1 LSEQIPNPTGGDWQI
16 WANRLLQY
24 LQRTRSILRTR
35 LTGDSASED
44 GILLWDRTN
53 EWPVVSK
60 NGEWRQI
67 VLADGEANFVKT
79 TSVTAAAA
87 DTAYPIT
94 FDTPV
99 GNHGIS
105 QGTPAS
111 RIVFEEGGHYSLS
124 FSAQIASTSGS
135 TVNFWFWPVING
147 VVINGS
153 YSIKAGLHQNN
164 ATTVV
169 SRTSNF
175 DITASDYLEVYWAVS
190 STSGSLSVQPATA
203 FAPATP
209 SVTLAITRIHG

>member
-1 LSEQIPNPTGGDWQI
+1 MSEQLPRPTGGTWQT

-24 LQRTRSILRTR
+24 LQRTRSILRTK
-35 LTGDSASED
+35 LIGDSASED
-44 GILLWDRTN
+44 GILLWDRTYD
-53 EWPVVSK
+53 WPVVSK

-105 QGTPAS
+105 QGTPTS
-111 RIVFEEGGHYSLS
+111 RIVFEEGGHYVLA
-124 FSAQIASTSGS
+124 FSAQIASTSSS

-153 YSIKAGLHQNN
+153 YSIKAALHQNN

-190 STSGSLSVQPATA
+190 STSGSLAVQPATA
-203 FAPATP
+203 FAPSTP
-209 SVTLAITRIHG
+209 SVTLAITRLHG

>member
-1 LSEQIPNPTGGDWQI
+1 LSEQLPQPSGGGWQT
-16 WANRLLQY
+16 WANRLTQHLK
-24 LQRTRSILRTR
+24 RTRNLLGYKIDDERAT
-35 LTGDSASED
+35 ED
-44 GILLWDRTN
+44 GLIMWDTTY
-53 EWPVVSK
+53 EWPTVSK
-60 NGEWRQI
+60 NGTWRQI

-79 TSVTAAAA
+79 STVTAA
-87 DTAYPIT
+87 TANTGYPIT

-111 RIVFEEGGHYSLS
+111 RIVFEEGGHYMLA
-124 FSAQIASTSGS
+124 FSAQIASSSGS

-147 VVINGS
+147 VVIDGTSSMN
-153 YSIKAGLHQNN
+153 ATLHQNH

-169 SRTSNF
+169 SRTAIF
-175 DITASDYLEVYWAVS
+175 DIEASDYLEVYWAVD
-190 STSGSLSVQPATA
+190 STNGTLKVQPATS

>member
-1 LSEQIPNPTGGDWQI
+1 MSEQLPQPSGGAWQT
-16 WANRLLQY
+16 WANRLMRHLN
-24 LQRTRSILRTR
+24 RTRNLLGYKIDDERAT
-35 LTGDSASED
+35 ED
-44 GILLWDRTN
+44 GLIMWDTTY
-53 EWPVVSK
+53 EWPTVSK
-60 NGEWRQI
+60 NGTWRQI

-79 TSVTAAAA
+79 STVTAAVAN
-87 DTAYPIT
+87 TGYPIT
-94 FDTPV
+94 FDAPV

-105 QGTPAS
+105 QGTPTS

-124 FSAQIASTSGS
+124 FSAQIASSSGS

-147 VVINGS
+147 VVIDGS
-153 YSIKAGLHQNN
+153 YSIKAALHQNN

-175 DITASDYLEVYWAVS
+175 DITASDYLEVYWAVD
-190 STSGSLSVQPATA
+190 STNGSLAVQPATA

>member
-1 LSEQIPNPTGGDWQI
+1 MSEQLPRPTGGTWQT

-24 LQRTRSILRTR
+24 LQRTRSILRTK

-44 GILLWDRTN
+44 GILLWDRTY

-60 NGEWRQI
+60 NGTWRQI
-67 VLADGEANFVKT
+67 VLADGEANFVKMST
-79 TSVTAAAA
+79 ITAASAN
-87 DTAYPIT
+87 TGYPVT
-94 FDTPV
+94 FDSPV

-111 RIVFEEGGHYSLS
+111 RIVFEEAGHYMLA
-124 FSAQIASTSGS
+124 FSAQIASSSGS

-147 VVINGS
+147 VVIDGS
-153 YSIKAGLHQNN
+153 SSIKATLHQNH

-169 SRTSNF
+169 SRTAIF
-175 DITASDYLEVYWAVS
+175 DIEASDYLEVYWAVD
-190 STSGSLSVQPATA
+190 STNGTLKVQPATS

-209 SVTLAITRIHG
+209 SVTLAITRLHG

>member
-1 LSEQIPNPTGGDWQI
+1 MSEQLPRPTGGTWQT

-24 LQRTRSILRTR
+24 LQRTRSILRTK

-44 GILLWDRTN
+44 GILLWDRTY

-67 VLADGEANFVKT
+67 VLADGEANFIKT

-87 DTAYPIT
+87 NTAYPIT

-135 TVNFWFWPVING
+135 TVDFWFWPVING
-147 VVINGS
+147 VVIDGS
-153 YSIKAGLHQNN
+153 YSIKASLHQNN

-190 STSGSLSVQPATA
+190 STSGSLAVQPATA
-203 FAPATP
+203 FAPSTP
-209 SVTLAITRIHG
+209 SVTLAITRLHG

>member
-1 LSEQIPNPTGGDWQI
+1 LSEQLPRPTGGTWQT

-24 LQRTRSILRTR
+24 LQRTRSILRTK

-44 GILLWDRTN
+44 GILLWDRTY

-67 VLADGEANFVKT
+67 VLADGEANFIKT

-87 DTAYPIT
+87 NTAYPIT
-94 FDTPV
+94 FDAPV

-135 TVNFWFWPVING
+135 TVDFWFWPVING
-147 VVINGS
+147 VVIDGS

-190 STSGSLSVQPATA
+190 STSGSLAVQPATA
-203 FAPATP
+203 FAPSTP
-209 SVTLAITRIHG
+209 SVTLAITRLHG

>member
-1 LSEQIPNPTGGDWQI
+1 MSEQLPRPTGGTWQT

-24 LQRTRSILRTR
+24 LQRTRSILRTK

-44 GILLWDRTN
+44 GILLWDRTY

-60 NGEWRQI
+60 NGTWRQI

-79 TSVTAAAA
+79 TSVTAASAN
-87 DTAYPIT
+87 TAYPIT

-99 GNHGIS
+99 GNHGVS

-124 FSAQIASTSGS
+124 FSAQIASTSSS

-147 VVINGS
+147 VVIDGS

-175 DITASDYLEVYWAVS
+175 DITASDYLEVYWAVD
-190 STSGSLSVQPATA
+190 STNGSLAVQPATA
-203 FAPATP
+203 FAPSTP
-209 SVTLAITRIHG
+209 SVTLAITRLHG

>member
-1 LSEQIPNPTGGDWQI
+1 MSEQLPRPTGGTWQT

-24 LQRTRSILRTR
+24 LQRTRSILRTK

-44 GILLWDRTN
+44 GILLWDRTY

-87 DTAYPIT
+87 NTAYPIT

-135 TVNFWFWPVING
+135 TVDFWFWPVING
-147 VVINGS
+147 VVIDGS
-153 YSIKAGLHQNN
+153 YSIKAALHQNH

-190 STSGSLSVQPATA
+190 STSGSLAVQPATA
-203 FAPATP
+203 FAPSTP
-209 SVTLAITRIHG
+209 SVTLAVTRLHG

>member
-1 LSEQIPNPTGGDWQI
+1 MSEQLPQPSGGAWQT
-16 WANRLLQY
+16 WANRLMRHLN
-24 LQRTRSILRTR
+24 RTRNLLGYKIDDERAT
-35 LTGDSASED
+35 ED
-44 GILLWDRTN
+44 GLIMWDTTY
-53 EWPVVSK
+53 EWPTVSK
-60 NGEWRQI
+60 NGTWRQI

-79 TSVTAAAA
+79 TSVTAASAN
-87 DTAYPIT
+87 TAYPIT

-105 QGTPAS
+105 KGTPTS

-124 FSAQIASTSGS
+124 FSAQIASSSGS

-147 VVINGS
+147 VVIDGS
-153 YSIKAGLHQNN
+153 YSIKAALHQNN

-175 DITASDYLEVYWAVS
+175 DITASDYLEVYWAVD
-190 STSGSLSVQPATA
+190 STNGSLSVQPATA

>member
-1 LSEQIPNPTGGDWQI
+1 MSEQLPRPTGGTWQT

-24 LQRTRSILRTR
+24 LQRTRSILRTK

-44 GILLWDRTN
+44 GILLWDRTY

-94 FDTPV
+94 FDAPV

-105 QGTPAS
+105 QGTPTS
-111 RIVFEEGGHYSLS
+111 RIVFDEGGHYVLA
-124 FSAQIASTSGS
+124 FSA
-135 TVNFWFWPVING
+135 
-147 VVINGS
+147 
-153 YSIKAGLHQNN
+153 
-164 ATTVV
+164 
-169 SRTSNF
+169 
-175 DITASDYLEVYWAVS
+175 
-190 STSGSLSVQPATA
+190 
-203 FAPATP
+203 
-209 SVTLAITRIHG
+209 

>member
-1 LSEQIPNPTGGDWQI
+1 MSEQLPRPTGGTWQT

-24 LQRTRSILRTR
+24 LQRTRSILRTK

-44 GILLWDRTN
+44 GILLWDRTY

-60 NGEWRQI
+60 NGTWRQI

-79 TSVTAAAA
+79 TSVTAASAN
-87 DTAYPIT
+87 TAYPIT

-99 GNHGIS
+99 GNHGVS

-124 FSAQIASTSGS
+124 FSAQIASSSGS

-147 VVINGS
+147 VVIDGS
-153 YSIKAGLHQNN
+153 YSIKASLHQNN

-175 DITASDYLEVYWAVS
+175 DITASDYLEVYWAVD
-190 STSGSLSVQPATA
+190 STNGSLAVQPATS
-203 FAPATP
+203 FAPSTP
-209 SVTLAITRIHG
+209 SVTLAITRLHG

>member
-1 LSEQIPNPTGGDWQI
+1 MSEQLPRPTGGTWQT

-24 LQRTRSILRTR
+24 LQRTRSILRTK

-44 GILLWDRTN
+44 GILLWDRTY

-67 VLADGEANFVKT
+67 VLADGEANFIKT

-87 DTAYPIT
+87 NTAYPIT
-94 FDTPV
+94 FDAPV

-135 TVNFWFWPVING
+135 TVDFWFWPVING
-147 VVINGS
+147 VVIDGS

-190 STSGSLSVQPATA
+190 STSGSLAVQPATA
-203 FAPATP
+203 FAPSTP
-209 SVTLAITRIHG
+209 SVTLAITRLHG

>member
-1 LSEQIPNPTGGDWQI
+1 MSEQLPRPTGGTWQT

-24 LQRTRSILRTR
+24 LQRTRSILRTK

-44 GILLWDRTN
+44 GILLWDRTY

-60 NGEWRQI
+60 NGIWRQI

-79 TSVTAAAA
+79 TSVTAASAN
-87 DTAYPIT
+87 TAYPIT
-94 FDTPV
+94 FDAPV
-99 GNHGIS
+99 GNHGVS

-124 FSAQIASTSGS
+124 FSAQIASSSGS

-147 VVINGS
+147 VVIDGS
-153 YSIKAGLHQNN
+153 YSIKVALHQNN

-175 DITASDYLEVYWAVS
+175 DITASDYLEVYWAVD
-190 STSGSLSVQPATA
+190 STNGSLAVQPATA
-203 FAPATP
+203 FAPSTP
-209 SVTLAITRIHG
+209 SVTLAITRLHG

>member
-1 LSEQIPNPTGGDWQI
+1 VSEQIPQPQGPSWDT
-16 WANRLLQY
+16 WARRLAQY
-24 LQRTRSILRTR
+24 LGRIRSLLEHKGT
-35 LTGDSASED
+35 TESASED
-44 GILLWDRTN
+44 GLLMWDTTYQ
-53 EWPVVSK
+53 WPTVSK
-60 NGEWRQI
+60 NGVWRQI

-135 TVNFWFWPVING
+135 TVDFWFWPVING
-147 VVINGS
+147 VVIDGS

-190 STSGSLSVQPATA
+190 STSGSLAVQPATA
-203 FAPATP
+203 FAPSTP
-209 SVTLAITRIHG
+209 SVTLAITRLHG

>member
-1 LSEQIPNPTGGDWQI
+1 MSEQLPQPSGGAWQT
-16 WANRLLQY
+16 WANRLLQH
-24 LQRTRSILRTR
+24 LRRTRNLLGYKISDERAT
-35 LTGDSASED
+35 ED
-44 GILLWDRTN
+44 GLIMWDTTYQ
-53 EWPVVSK
+53 WPTVSK
-60 NGEWRQI
+60 NGVWRQI

-94 FDTPV
+94 FDAPV

-105 QGTPAS
+105 QGTPTS
-111 RIVFEEGGHYSLS
+111 RIVFDEGGHYVLA
-124 FSAQIASTSGS
+124 FSAQIASSSSS

-153 YSIKAGLHQNN
+153 YSIKAALHQNN

-190 STSGSLSVQPATA
+190 STSGSLAVQPATA
-203 FAPATP
+203 FAPSTP
-209 SVTLAITRIHG
+209 SVTLAITRLHG

>member
-1 LSEQIPNPTGGDWQI
+1 MSEQLPRPTGGTWQT

-24 LQRTRSILRTR
+24 LQRTRSILRTK

-44 GILLWDRTN
+44 GILLWDRTY

-79 TSVTAAAA
+79 TSVTAVAAN
-87 DTAYPIT
+87 TAYAIT

-99 GNHGIS
+99 GNHGVS

-111 RIVFEEGGHYSLS
+111 RIVFEEGGHYVLA
-124 FSAQIASTSGS
+124 FSAQIASTSSS

-147 VVINGS
+147 VVIDGS

-175 DITASDYLEVYWAVS
+175 DITASDYLEVYWAVD
-190 STSGSLSVQPATA
+190 STNGSLAVQPATA
-203 FAPATP
+203 FAPSTP
-209 SVTLAITRIHG
+209 SVTLAITRLHG

>member
-1 LSEQIPNPTGGDWQI
+1 MSEQLPRPTGGTWQT

-24 LQRTRSILRTR
+24 LQRTRSILRTK

-44 GILLWDRTN
+44 GILLWDRTY

-124 FSAQIASTSGS
+124 FSAQIASTSSS

-147 VVINGS
+147 VVIDGS
-153 YSIKAGLHQNN
+153 YSIKTALHQNN

-190 STSGSLSVQPATA
+190 STTGSLTVQPATA
-203 FAPATP
+203 FAPSTP
-209 SVTLAITRIHG
+209 SVTLAITRLHG

>member
-1 LSEQIPNPTGGDWQI
+1 MSEQLPRPTGGTWQT

-24 LQRTRSILRTR
+24 LQRTRSILRTK

-44 GILLWDRTN
+44 GILLWDRTY

-60 NGEWRQI
+60 NGTWRQI

-79 TSVTAAAA
+79 TSVTAASAN
-87 DTAYPIT
+87 TAYPIT
-94 FDTPV
+94 FDAPV
-99 GNHGIS
+99 GNHGVS

-124 FSAQIASTSGS
+124 FSAQIASNSGS

-147 VVINGS
+147 VVIDGS
-153 YSIKAGLHQNN
+153 YSIKVALHQNN

-175 DITASDYLEVYWAVS
+175 DITASDYLEVYWAVD
-190 STSGSLSVQPATA
+190 STNGSLAVQPATA
-203 FAPATP
+203 FAPSTP
-209 SVTLAITRIHG
+209 SVTLAITRLHG

>member
-1 LSEQIPNPTGGDWQI
+1 MSEQIPNPTGGDWQI

-147 VVINGS
+147 VVIDGS
-153 YSIKAGLHQNN
+153 YSIKACLHQNN

-190 STSGSLSVQPATA
+190 STNGSLAVQPATA
-203 FAPATP
+203 FAPSTP
-209 SVTLAITRIHG
+209 SVTLAITRLHG

>member
-1 LSEQIPNPTGGDWQI
+1 MSEQIPNPTGGDWQI

>member
-1 LSEQIPNPTGGDWQI
+1 LSEQLPRPTGGTWQT

-24 LQRTRSILRTR
+24 LQRTRSILRTK

-44 GILLWDRTN
+44 GILLWDRTY

-60 NGEWRQI
+60 NGTWRQI

-79 TSVTAAAA
+79 TSVTAASAN
-87 DTAYPIT
+87 TAYPIT

-99 GNHGIS
+99 GNHGVS

-124 FSAQIASTSGS
+124 FSAQIASTSSS

-147 VVINGS
+147 VVIDGS

-175 DITASDYLEVYWAVS
+175 DITASDYLEVYWAVD
-190 STSGSLSVQPATA
+190 STNGSLAVQPATA
-203 FAPATP
+203 FAPSTP
-209 SVTLAITRIHG
+209 SVTLAITRLHG